1 MKNIKKSNYIHNV
14 TLMINVQHGIK
25 NKICVKKKKKM
36 NN

>member
-25 NKICVKKKKKM
+25 NKICVKIKKM